1 MDRNVETDI
10 AEDRKQARRERDRA
24 RRNSLTAEQK
34 EEINARRR
42 AQLNS
47 LTVEQKEE
55 INARKRAQKRA
66 KLNSLTAEERE
77 EINER
82 RRATRRPTS
91 TQTLNEEKRATLQ
104 AQRRANAAA
113 RRNIPC
119 AESIAM
125 LCPNAI
131 ALPTGSTTHESPTT
145 EGSASPLVS
154 SSMSMPAYTIRT
166 DGNTRIFYM
175 FIYVKALKASHLQ
188 YQNVVGDMEAFL
200 SGIMDNDANPNDLM
214 DNEHYM
220 FAPEGIHASLSIS
233 PLYQELIL
241 HIDVTPYACRY

>member
-10 AEDRKQARRERDRA
+10 SVQGQQIANILEDRKQARREHDRA
-24 RRNSLTAEQK
+24 RRNNLTAEQK

-42 AQLNS
+42 AQINS

-55 INARKRAQKRA
+55 LNARKRAQKRA
-66 KLNSLTAEERE
+66 KLNSLTAEEKE

-91 TQTLNEEKRATLQ
+91 TQTLNEEKKATLQ

-113 RRNIPC
+113 RRNTPC

-131 ALPTGSTTHESPTT
+131 PLPTVNLGSTTHESPTR
-145 EGSASPLVS
+145 EGTASPLVS
-154 SSMSMPAYTIRT
+154 SSMSTPAYTIRT
-166 DGNTRIFYM
+166 DGNTRIFYT
-175 FIYVKALKASHLQ
+175 FIYVKA
-188 YQNVVGDMEAFL
+188 
-200 SGIMDNDANPNDLM
+200 
-214 DNEHYM
+214 
-220 FAPEGIHASLSIS
+220 
-233 PLYQELIL
+233 
-241 HIDVTPYACRY
+241 R